1 MKTDLENNNLMLE
14 DVSTYNLQ
22 NFENLKYLLQKKTG
36 HVAVFYLFFM
46 TNKNLYLAGNKRII
60 GIC

>member
-22 NFENLKYLLQKKTG
+22 NFENLKFLLQKKQG
-36 HVAVFYLFFM
+36 MLQYFIYFL
-46 TNKNLYLAGNKRII
+46 
-60 GIC
+60 